1 MTIKKKLYGAGL
13 IFFIAF
19 ISFAAVNT
27 YHLKQIKQDFS
38 KVKDYS
44 IKGKVA
50 LLEINRDV
58 NYVSR
63 LTRNIMLGS
72 DYEKDL
78 KKLKERIKSI
88 EDAYTRLEN
97 TALHAS
103 EAQLI
108 QRAKKSSLDFVYDGL
123 RHVQKLRTVP
133 ADERHLSYADY
144 NKTAT
149 PLAIKSRETF
159 PKVIEL
165 KNNQTDAGLAHVQ
178 SSINS
183 QLMLNYFGTPVLLS
197 FISVIFL
204 ILARAIGTPV
214 KQLRVMAEA
223 ISQGDLDVR
232 INLKSRDEMRALAEA
247 MNEMA
252 NALGKKAELA
262 VAISKGDLTRDV
274 EIYSDKDRLG
284 YAYQE
289 MFESLNNSLAMVNSA
304 SNQIDMKA
312 SEVEQASQALSQ
324 GATQSAASLE
334 QISSSLSELSS
345 QTNLNADNAKQ
356 VNNLSSEAKKVA
368 QEGNNKMNQMVSAM
382 DEIRES
388 SQRITNIIKVIDEIA
403 FQTNLLALNAAVEA
417 ARAGQHGKGFAVV
430 AEEVRNL
437 ASRSAK
443 AAAETSELIAGS
455 AEKTRN
461 GADIA
466 EETSKFLQRIL
477 QSVSKVSDL
486 AEEIALASSE
496 QAEGISQINQGLG
509 QIDSVVQQNTAT
521 AEQSASAAEELS
533 SQASDLNN
541 MLSRFH
547 LKQQGSEVYSKQG
560 RNHTPIRAGFGGK
573 DNQLALDIT
582 SA

>member
-78 KKLKERIKSI
+78 IKLKERIKSI

-133 ADERHLSYADY
+133 ADERHLSYTDY

-312 SEVEQASQALSQ
+312 SQVEQASQALSQ

-547 LKQQGSEVYSKQG
+547 LKQQGSEVYSEQG

>member
-19 ISFAAVNT
+19 ISFAGVNT
-27 YHLKQIKQDFS
+27 YQLKQIKQEFS
-38 KVKDYS
+38 EVKDYS
-44 IKGKVA
+44 VEGKIA

-72 DYEKDL
+72 NYEKDL
-78 KKLKERIKSI
+78 KKLEARIKSI
-88 EDAYTRLEN
+88 EDAYERLEN
-97 TALHAS
+97 TALSAS
-103 EAQLI
+103 EKQLI
-108 QRAKKSSLDFVYDGL
+108 QSAKKSSLAFVNDGL
-123 RHVQKLRTVP
+123 RHVRELRSVP
-133 ADERHLSYADY
+133 SSERHLSYADY
-144 NKTAT
+144 GRTAT
-149 PLAIKSRETF
+149 PLAVKSRETF

-165 KNNQTDAGLAHVQ
+165 KNRQTDDGLAHVQ
-178 SSINS
+178 SSINL
-183 QLMLNYFGTPVLLS
+183 QLMLNYFGAPALLA
-197 FISVIFL
+197 FISIIFVL
-204 ILARAIGTPV
+204 LARAIGSPV
-214 KQLRVMAEA
+214 KQLTVMAEA
-223 ISQGDLDVR
+223 ISHGDLDVR
-232 INLKSRDEMRALAEA
+232 MNLNSKDEMRNLAEA

-252 NALGKKAELA
+252 KALGKKAELA

-289 MFESLNNSLAMVNSA
+289 MFESLNESLSMVSSA
-304 SNQIDMKA
+304 SHHIDLKA
-312 SEVEQASQALSQ
+312 SQVEQASQALSQ
-324 GATQSAASLE
+324 GATQSAASLQ

-345 QTNLNADNAKQ
+345 QTNHNADNATE
-356 VNNLSSEAKKVA
+356 VNNLSTEAKSAAEK
-368 QEGNNKMNQMVSAM
+368 GNDKMAHMVSAM
-382 DEIRES
+382 EEIRES
-388 SQRITNIIKVIDEIA
+388 GQRITNIIKVIDEIA

-443 AAAETSELIAGS
+443 AASETSELIAGS
-455 AEKTRN
+455 AEKTQN

-466 EETSKFLQRIL
+466 EETSKSLQEIL

-486 AEEIALASSE
+486 AEEIALASNE

-509 QIDSVVQQNTAT
+509 QIDSVIQQNTAT

-541 MLSRFH
+541 MLSRFRLH
-547 LKQQGSEVYSKQG
+547 QHATKGYSGHIGSGKQSFNRIGLL
-560 RNHTPIRAGFGGK
+560 P
-573 DNQLALDIT
+573 
-582 SA
+582 SADQAQP